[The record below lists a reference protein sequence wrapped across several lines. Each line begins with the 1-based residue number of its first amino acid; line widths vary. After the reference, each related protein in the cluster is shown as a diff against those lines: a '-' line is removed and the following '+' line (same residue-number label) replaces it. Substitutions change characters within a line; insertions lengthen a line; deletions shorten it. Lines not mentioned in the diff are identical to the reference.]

1 MVIIISILPHASDLS
16 IADTYNRTTPI
27 EMTQVGPEPALPSK
41 PNQDESQ
48 VPEIEDVSH
57 ITLHQVNK
65 FTLSY

>member
-1 MVIIISILPHASDLS
+1 MVIIISVLPHASALS
-16 IADTYNRTTPI
+16 IADAYNRTTLI
-27 EMTQVGPEPALPSK
+27 EMTQVGPEPALSAK

-65 FTLSY
+65 FTLS

>member
-1 MVIIISILPHASDLS
+1 MVIIISILPHALS

-27 EMTQVGPEPALPSK
+27 EMTQVGPEPALSAK